1 MTKRKS
7 FLKSLK
13 NEKYLWLMILPA
25 IIFVFV
31 WNYLPMIGITLAF
44 KRFNYVKGIFSD
56 WVGFDNFKFFF
67 SSGQAWLLI
76 KNTVIYN
83 LLFIFIGHGM
93 EIIIALVISEIS
105 GKYFKKICQSFIIL
119 PYFISWVTAAAF
131 MYNMFNYD
139 TGALNAILS
148 KLNIEKV
155 NIYSSPNLWYIIMP
169 VMYVWKGIG
178 YGSVLYLSSIL
189 GLDQEC
195 FEAAQIDGANRF
207 QRIWHITIPGIMPT
221 VVIMFL
227 MSLGKILRGNFDMFY
242 QLVGANSLL
251 YEVTDIIDVYVY
263 RSLVENPD
271 IGINSAVTLFQSVIC
286 LIMILI
292 ANKLV
297 KSYERDYSL
306 F

>member
-242 QLVGANSLL
+242 QLVGANSIL